1 MSRSLGIRS
10 NHRAAAALAA
20 ATLAAGIIVAAGAC
34 APGTPTPPSSEFLV
48 ATPDSAFWVR
58 TGVQGVH
65 VRSVP
70 MTLAHYGGRF
80 HEVYVADVDRSFSD
94 AVFDGERVYVRD
106 LQTGDSSLVYDDT
119 AVVKLAAQHARAHPD
134 AVPLGPDDDSPDDPA
149 VTATGE
155 TDVVEVRGPYVLLEH
170 RSAFEH
176 DGGSQ
181 HDTVRT
187 AVDLRTG
194 RAATSASMARDLAS
208 DDPAIIDSLP
218 TTWSR
223 AGYTL
228 LARGDTADGSSVSL
242 VLRDRAMRSWP
253 LFTVSARPRLYW
265 LDAPPVDART
275 RHALAR
281 AFDAAATYDEMVKYV
296 RFSHPLPQHPPARP
310 QRHA

>member
-10 NHRAAAALAA
+10 NRRSGAARAIAALAA
-20 ATLAAGIIVAAGAC
+20 GIAVAAGAC
-34 APGTPTPPSSEFLV
+34 APAASAPPSAEFLV

-58 TGVQGVH
+58 TGGQGVH

-70 MTLAHYGGRF
+70 MTLAHFGGHF
-80 HEVYVADVDRSFSD
+80 HEVYVADVDRSFND
-94 AVFDGERVYVRD
+94 AIFDGERVYVRD

-119 AVVKLAAQHARAHPD
+119 AIVKLAAQHARAHPD
-134 AVPLGPDDDSPDDPA
+134 AVALGPDDDNPDDPA

-155 TDVVEVRGPYVLLEH
+155 TDVLEVRGPYALLEH
-170 RSAFEH
+170 RSTFEH

-208 DDPAIIDSLP
+208 DDSTIIRALPA
-218 TTWSR
+218 TWSR

-253 LFTVSARPRLYW
+253 LFTVSAHPRLYW
-265 LDAPPVDART
+265 LDKPPVDVRT
-275 RHALAR
+275 RNALVR
-281 AFDAAATYDEMVKYV
+281 AFDAAASYNEMVKYV
-296 RFSHPLPQHPPARP
+296 RFSRPVPQHARTRP